1 MIISKKEK
9 RIVLVVFISLF
20 IIFTFYDLNF
30 SNWIVNRESLF
41 GQFFY
46 VFGELPGT
54 FIGLVSLS
62 ILSVSGINSKKQTI
76 NFYGFGLL
84 SFVMSF
90 VIMYRTLNYLDIN
103 LFPLIGLGVF
113 PPIILIYTLNQLS
126 DEKKIHLRKYAIVGV
141 LTLIVGVLVP
151 NLVKIGWARPRYR
164 ILDTTVLFKAWYN
177 PSGFTLN
184 DDWKSFPS
192 GHSAAAA
199 ISLVYLYLP
208 QLFERIRGKEKWIK
222 LFVWVWIILV
232 MLSRVVRG
240 DHYVT
245 DTLVGAGFTYYVFVY
260 LHQRFIEKSKK

>member
-1 MIISKKEK
+1 MIIGKKEK

-126 DEKKIHLRKYAIVGV
+126 DEKKIHLRK
-141 LTLIVGVLVP
+141 L
-151 NLVKIGWARPRYR
+151 
-164 ILDTTVLFKAWYN
+164 
-177 PSGFTLN
+177 
-184 DDWKSFPS
+184 
-192 GHSAAAA
+192 
-199 ISLVYLYLP
+199 
-208 QLFERIRGKEKWIK
+208 
-222 LFVWVWIILV
+222 
-232 MLSRVVRG
+232 
-240 DHYVT
+240 
-245 DTLVGAGFTYYVFVY
+245 
-260 LHQRFIEKSKK
+260 